1 MNKDIPI
8 QDIPQHILDDIIL
21 LLKNYLVAVYIVLP
35 EKQQSRPRPIGSG
48 TLVEIE
54 GKHYILTAAHVWH
67 KARESEKIGLVL
79 TDYQSSFRCYVMPSL
94 AKSCGTA
101 RFQNG
106 GLILLS

>member
-1 MNKDIPI
+1 MNGNIPIKDIP
-8 QDIPQHILDDIIL
+8 QNVLDEVIL

-48 TLVEIE
+48 TFVRS
-54 GKHYILTAAHVWH
+54 KAHYILTVAHVWH

-79 TDYQSSFRCYVMPSL
+79 TDYQSSFMELRDAIL
-94 AKSCGTA
+94 TKSCGAA

-106 GLILLS
+106 A